1 MTVRELFARL
11 RGQEV
16 AVLPNPGNCGDGLI
30 WLGLRELCREHDL
43 QVVEL
48 DERYPAHGEVLLVPA
63 AGNLC
68 GAYHSMTDLLA
79 RYLETFREIY
89 ILPCSVDVGDPE
101 VERFLRSLPAH
112 VHLFA
117 REKYSYAQARF
128 AIGDASRVHLDHDL
142 AFSLDYAR
150 WNAAGE
156 GTLHAFRGDLE
167 SRGNAIPDDNVD
179 VSTLGSAGHGEVL
192 PRLLQHVAVV
202 HSDRAH
208 VSICAALL
216 GKETHVYPNAYHK
229 VRGIYE
235 HSLRA
240 MPNVHFHGFDEIYA
254 EAAR

>member
-1 MTVRELFARL
+1 MKVRELFERL
-11 RGQEV
+11 RGREA

-30 WLGLRELCREHDL
+30 WMGLHALCREYDVRVL
-43 QVVEL
+43 EL
-48 DERYPAHGEVLLVPA
+48 DEPYPAEGEVLLVPA

-68 GAYHSMTDLLA
+68 GSYHSMTVLLA
-79 RYLETFREIY
+79 PYLSSFREIY
-89 ILPCSVDVGDPE
+89 ILPCSVDVSDPE

-128 AIGDASRVHLDHDL
+128 AIGDEARVHLDHDL
-142 AFSLDYAR
+142 AFSLDYSR
-150 WNAAGE
+150 WGAPGR
-156 GTLHAFRGDLE
+156 GTLNAFRDDPE
-167 SRGNAIPDDNVD
+167 SGGATIPKDNLD
-179 VSTLGSAGHGEVL
+179 ISALGSVGHGEIL
-192 PRLLQHVAVV
+192 PRLLQHVAIV

-235 HSLRA
+235 YSLRE
-240 MPNVHFHGFDEIYA
+240 MPNVRFHGFDEIYA
-254 EAAR
+254 EATR

>member
-11 RGQEV
+11 RGRDV

-30 WLGLRELCREHDL
+30 WLALRELCREHEL
-43 QVVEL
+43 KVVEL
-48 DERYPAHGEVLLVPA
+48 DHRYPAEGEVLLVPA

-68 GAYHSMTDLLA
+68 GFYNGMTGLLEP
-79 RYLETFREIY
+79 YLATFREIH

-128 AIGDASRVHLDHDL
+128 AIGDDSRVHLDHDL

-150 WNAAGE
+150 WSAAGE
-156 GTLHAFRGDLE
+156 GTLQAFRGDLE
-167 SRGNAIPDDNVD
+167 SRGNAVPHDNVD
-179 VSTLGSAGHGEVL
+179 VSTLGSAGDGEVL
-192 PRLLQHVAVV
+192 PRLLRHVAVV

-208 VSICAALL
+208 VSICAAML
-216 GKETHVYPNAYHK
+216 GKVTHVYPNAYHK

-235 HSLRA
+235 YSLRA
-240 MPNVHFHGFDEIYA
+240 MPNVRFHGFDEIYA

>member
-167 SRGNAIPDDNVD
+167 SRGNAIPD
-179 VSTLGSAGHGEVL
+179 E
-192 PRLLQHVAVV
+192 HVAVV